1 MALLDIDNLSVAFF
15 TYQGAIHALN
25 GVSLSLEQGEMLGLV
40 GETGSGK
47 SVLAR
52 AMLGQIQPPG
62 RVTGGTVRF
71 DGRDLFVSN
80 ERELDQ
86 MRGKDIALIVTNP
99 RSQLNPLLSVGEQI
113 ANVYRSHVPC
123 SRGQADVLA
132 VEMLKSV
139 GIPDPER
146 RAAAY
151 PHQLSGGMA
160 QRILIAM
167 ALICDPRVLIAD
179 DATNGLDVT
188 VQRQVLV
195 LMRNLIRERNSAA
208 VFATHDLGIV
218 AQYCH
223 KVAILYGGQI
233 VELAPTR
240 QFFARPTHPYSLSL
254 LRSLRATSAMYEPIV
269 FDGSGLDLQHLPEG
283 CYLQPH
289 CPLAIER
296 CRKEAPALL
305 PVVANHR
312 VRCHVRGAP

>member
-1 MALLDIDNLSVAFF
+1 MALLEVDDLGLAFF
-15 TYQGAIHALN
+15 TYGGAVHALN
-25 GVSLSLEQGEMLGLV
+25 GVSLSLEEGEMLGLV

-52 AMLGQIQPPG
+52 AMLGQVQPPG
-62 RVTGGTVRF
+62 RVTVGTVRF
-71 DGRDLFVSN
+71 DGQDLFAAS
-80 ERELDQ
+80 ERELDRI
-86 MRGKDIALIVTNP
+86 RGKDIALIVTNP

-123 SRGQADVLA
+123 SRGGARAEA
-132 VEMLKSV
+132 VRMLKRV

-146 RAAAY
+146 RAEAY

-160 QRILIAM
+160 QRVLIAM
-167 ALICDPRVLIAD
+167 ALICNPRVLVAD

-223 KVAILYGGQI
+223 KVAILYAGQI
-233 VELAPTR
+233 VEYAPTR

-254 LRSLRATSAMYEPIV
+254 LRSLRATSASYEPIV
-269 FDGSGLDLQHLPEG
+269 LDGSGIDLRLLPPG

-296 CRKEAPALL
+296 CRVETPELAPAL
-305 PVVANHR
+305 ADHR
-312 VRCHVRGAP
+312 VRCHVRGAG